1 MDDFTRKFNLATQKD
16 AEIHARNHAKNE
28 LESYIYNMRDKVTSS
43 YQAYI
48 LEADREAFLSDLD
61 STESWLYDDE
71 GYYAKR
77 EVFEE
82 RLSKLQKI
90 GEPVATR
97 FREAQERPDAVTK
110 LSERLETVE
119 RLLNTPNEKYEH
131 ITAEDRKPVFDLVA
145 ESRSWLSDMLNKQ
158 SMKNMTDDPI
168 LLVADLRDRL
178 NNVNALFDK
187 VMSKPKPKPKKAETP
202 KSPKEG
208 EETPKTPKSPKSP
221 KEGEEKEGET
231 PKSPKSPKSPSVEKT
246 EKEKSMEVES
256 DDGKMEVE

>member
-1 MDDFTRKFNLATQKD
+1 
-16 AEIHARNHAKNE
+16 
-28 LESYIYNMRDKVTSS
+28 MRDKVTGS

-48 LEADREAFLSDLD
+48 LDADREVFLRDLD
-61 STESWLYDDE
+61 TTENWLYDDE

-97 FREAQERPDAVTK
+97 FHEAQERPDAVSK

-119 RLLNTPNEKYEH
+119 RLLNAPNEKYDH
-131 ITAEDRKPVFDLVA
+131 ITAEDRKPVFELVS
-145 ESRSWLSDMLNKQ
+145 ESRTWLSDMLRKQ
-158 SMKNMTDDPI
+158 SLKNLTEDPV
-168 LLVADLRDRL
+168 LRVADLRDRL

-187 VMSKPKPKPKKAETP
+187 VMSKPKPAPKKTETP
-202 KSPKEG
+202 KSPKEGETPKTPKTPKEG

-221 KEGEEKEGET
+221 KSPKEGEEA
-231 PKSPKSPKSPSVEKT
+231 PNSPE
-246 EKEKSMEVES
+246 EKSMEVES
-256 DDGKMEVE
+256 DEGKMEVE